1 METQIQQPILRR
13 VNVGDIERGISLAI
27 GLGLL
32 SYILMRRPK
41 MSLPLGLEAGYMLYR
56 GATGHCVFYQMM
68 EINRS
73 ENGPKGMDVQRSVT
87 INRPK
92 DELFRIWRN
101 LENLPRFMKHLNLV
115 KVNQIDN
122 GRSHWVAKA
131 PLGREIEWDS
141 EIIEERENDY
151 LAWKSLPGSMVGSIG
166 RVHFLDA
173 PGGRGTTIHVSMQYQ
188 PPAGS
193 LGAAFAKL
201 FGEEPAQQ
209 VREDLR
215 HFKQMMETG
224 EMASVEGQTSGR
236 NQNFERSI
244 LEKEREREREL
255 VGLTSE
261 DSFPA
266 SDPPGWVSSR
276 REIDEKRRIA

>member
-1 METQIQQPILRR
+1 MELQRPISRR
-13 VNVGDIERGISLAI
+13 VNLGEAERKVSLVT

-32 SYILMRRPK
+32 VYVLTHRSK

-56 GATGHCVFYQMM
+56 GATGHCVIYQMM

-73 ENGPKGMDVQRSVT
+73 ENGHTGIQVQRSVT
-87 INRPK
+87 LNRRR

-101 LENLPRFMKHLNLV
+101 FENLPRFMKHLKSVRVSNT
-115 KVNQIDN
+115 DN
-122 GRSHWVAKA
+122 GRSHWVTTG

-141 EIIEERENDY
+141 EIIEERENEY
-151 LAWKSLPGSMVGSIG
+151 LAWSSLPGSFVESKGS
-166 RVHFLDA
+166 VHFVDA
-173 PGGRGTTIHVSMQYQ
+173 PAGRGTILHVSMEYQ
-188 PPAGS
+188 PTAGS
-193 LGAAFAKL
+193 LGAAFARL
-201 FGEEPAQQ
+201 FGEEPGQQ
-209 VREDLR
+209 VRDDLR

-224 EMASVEGQTSGR
+224 EVASVEGQTSGR

-244 LEKEREREREL
+244 REKERERERQL

-276 REIDEKRRIA
+276 REIDEKRRVA

>member
-1 METQIQQPILRR
+1 MELQRPISRR
-13 VNVGDIERGISLAI
+13 VNLGEAERKISLVT

-32 SYILMRRPK
+32 AYVLTHRSK

-56 GATGHCVFYQMM
+56 GATGHCVIYQMM

-73 ENGPKGMDVQRSVT
+73 DNGHKGIQVQRSVT
-87 INRPK
+87 LNRRR

-101 LENLPRFMKHLNLV
+101 FENLPRFMKHLKSVRVSNT
-115 KVNQIDN
+115 DN
-122 GRSHWVAKA
+122 GRSHWVTTG

-141 EIIEERENDY
+141 EIIEERENEY
-151 LAWKSLPGSMVGSIG
+151 LAWSSLPGSFVESKGS
-166 RVHFLDA
+166 VHFVDA
-173 PGGRGTTIHVSMQYQ
+173 PAGRGTILYVSMEYQ

-193 LGAAFAKL
+193 LGAAFARL
-201 FGEEPAQQ
+201 FGEEPGQQ
-209 VREDLR
+209 VHDDLR

-224 EMASVEGQTSGR
+224 EVASVEGQTSGR

-244 LEKEREREREL
+244 REKERERERQL

-276 REIDEKRRIA
+276 REMDEKRRVA